1 MDDTQIP
8 LDTQQS
14 VAGLTRWAWSMKL
27 LFRVPAELRALAKA
41 LHIHAGAGR
50 WTELTASR
58 IHGLIDG
65 IVERLAK
72 LESEEK
78 GDDMNRFVDKID
90 ADAAAPELRGDI
102 DRIDAETDGVGLHA
116 NAGVGGVRRV

>member
-1 MDDTQIP
+1 
-8 LDTQQS
+8 
-14 VAGLTRWAWSMKL
+14 MKL

-102 DRIDAETDGVGLHA
+102 EPHRRRDRWGRSPRERGC
-116 NAGVGGVRRV
+116 GGGSL